1 MTVLLDNIIKKAAD
15 IINSGGVIGCPTES
29 VYGLSCDPGNLK
41 AILKLAKLK
50 KRELNKGFILVAG
63 DLTCFNNYI
72 KPLSSSDQNIIN
84 NSVLNI
90 NDIKNKNKNNIQATS
105 WLVPACNNILPE
117 IIGIGDS
124 NNSKIPKVVI
134 RVSSHPVVSA
144 LTKLLKKPII
154 STSANISGYSP
165 CNTYQD
171 VYNIFK
177 DDLDFIIKADCWG
190 LSPSVIKDLNSKKI
204 IRI

>member
-1 MTVLLDNIIKKAAD
+1 MSLDNILKKAVD
-15 IINSGGVIGCPTES
+15 IINSGGVIACPTES
-29 VYGLSCDPGNLK
+29 VYGLSCDPSNLK

-50 KRELNKGFILVAG
+50 KRALNKGFILTAG
-63 DLTCFNNYI
+63 DLTYFKDYIEPLNINN
-72 KPLSSSDQNIIN
+72 QNIIN

-90 NDIKNKNKNNIQATS
+90 SDIKNKNNIQATS
-105 WLVPACNNILPE
+105 WLVPASNKILPE
-117 IIGIGDS
+117 LIGDS
-124 NNSKIPKVVI
+124 HNLQTPKIAI
-134 RVSSHPVVSA
+134 RVSSHPVISS

-165 CNTYQD
+165 CESYQD

-177 DDLDFIIKADCWG
+177 DDLDFIIKSDCWG
-190 LSPSVIKDLNSKKI
+190 LPPSVIKDLHSKKI